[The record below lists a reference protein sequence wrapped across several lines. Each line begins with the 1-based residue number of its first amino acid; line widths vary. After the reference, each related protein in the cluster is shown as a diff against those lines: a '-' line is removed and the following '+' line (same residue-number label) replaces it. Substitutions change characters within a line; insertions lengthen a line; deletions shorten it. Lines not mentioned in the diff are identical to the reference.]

1 MSVLSSQSSRI
12 MLTMLTRSLTIARSH
27 ALLSN
32 PKNALALLAL
42 ASQKSTSAQSYLS
55 SQMDTSNSASPP
67 NISISPAESDSLTSL
82 LEGEVTRYRAL
93 VELSNLT
100 ETADKKAGNVQAPL
114 IERLNDYGSV
124 EVQNL
129 VTYPPKIEPVPVKPL
144 FFDAAWNYID
154 YPGREVRSVVTKEEK
169 VDQGS
174 SEKSTGQA
182 QQGGQKKGWFGF
194 GR

>member
-1 MSVLSSQSSRI
+1 M
-12 MLTMLTRSLTIARSH
+12 MYRSLTIARSH

-55 SQMDTSNSASPP
+55 SQMDTSNSVSPP
-67 NISISPAESDSLTSL
+67 NISVSPTETDSLTSL

-100 ETADKKAGNVQAPL
+100 ETADKKAGNVQVPL

-154 YPGREVRSVVTKEEK
+154 YPGREVRTVVEKEEIAE
-169 VDQGS
+169 GG
-174 SEKSTGQA
+174 SEKVAGQS

>member
-1 MSVLSSQSSRI
+1 